1 MELKEAVTHTI
12 LSCLLG
18 QKFVLVELVKRTDE
32 GKTLTREIK
41 LVSIKEAMDYFQS
54 WLKDEIIFEGIFYSE
69 TTKPRIQYR
78 IK

>member
-18 QKFVLVELVKRTDE
+18 QKFVLVELIKRTDDH
-32 GKTLTREIK
+32 KTLTRDIK
-41 LVSIKEAMDYFQS
+41 LVSIEEAMDYFQS

-69 TTKPRIQYR
+69 TARPRIQYR
-78 IK
+78 IE